1 MKKWAGFRLFNRQG
15 RGVRLTAAGQDMVL
29 QLEHILL
36 QLRDMRLAGSG
47 DTGLPIVRTGVINS
61 FARLWMIPN
70 IARLEGEPQDLH
82 MLLDINF
89 RLMPLAAD
97 RIAIR
102 YISGP
107 WPGSQSIP
115 LAARCSV
122 LTPRSRWPTY
132 CSGSGPTKYPRSPTD
147 TRSS

>member
-1 MKKWAGFRLFNRQG
+1 MDRFSSFRPPG
-15 RGVRLTAAGQDMVL
+15 APGAADGVGQDMAL
-29 QLEHILL
+29 QVEHILL
-36 QLRDMRLAGSG
+36 QLRDMGLAGSG
-47 DTGLPIVRTGVINS
+47 DTGLPVVRTGVINL

-70 IARLEGEPQDLH
+70 IARLEGEPKDLH